1 MSSSTS
7 TSTSITNSTTPI
19 APNIN
24 ITPSAAIYHDLWS
37 YNFTAENFIQHR
49 IRLVKVNGESYIAFS
64 KFFLNPI
71 TLLYQ
76 PSKKHYFIPQ
86 RRWAQLQ
93 AGLFELNNFL
103 NAVNNGAAAAAGTAA
118 RTELGGLHTA
128 TSTAG
133 PTGTRAPPTRT
144 IDLSIPNSTIP
155 TTNPLNGTNYSYSS
169 SGIPQHITLQAFA
182 HPPFDATKR
191 GRGRPPK
198 DSSYSKRSK
207 PTLRE
212 GCTEWLSKQS
222 TSCSAPTSAA
232 AASAAEILEQEE
244 ERIDAAVA
252 SAAAE
257 PNPT

>member
-7 TSTSITNSTTPI
+7 TSITTSTAPTNPTIT
-19 APNIN
+19 

-37 YNFTAENFIQHR
+37 YNFTAENFIQHK

-103 NAVNNGAAAAAGTAA
+103 NAVNNGPAA
-118 RTELGGLHTA
+118 RTELGGLHTT

-133 PTGTRAPPTRT
+133 PTGTRALPTTT
-144 IDLSIPNSTIP
+144 IDLSIPSP
-155 TTNPLNGTNYSYSS
+155 TTNPINGTNYSYSS
-169 SGIPQHITLQAFA
+169 RGIPQHVSFQAFA

-212 GCTEWLSKQS
+212 GCTEWLSKES
-222 TSCSAPTSAA
+222 TNCST
-232 AASAAEILEQEE
+232 ASAEEILEQEE

-257 PNPT
+257 PNPS